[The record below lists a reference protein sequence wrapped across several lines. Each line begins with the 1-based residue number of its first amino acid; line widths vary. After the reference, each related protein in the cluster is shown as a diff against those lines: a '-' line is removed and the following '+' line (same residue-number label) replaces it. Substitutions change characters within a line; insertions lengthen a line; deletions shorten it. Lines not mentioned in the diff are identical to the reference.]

1 MDINLLSTDFQVR
14 KLDENDVDAIYSVS
28 RENKIFYQYHPP
40 FVTKENIKEDIE
52 ALPPNKSFQDKYY
65 IGFFNHEILVAVM
78 DLILSYPTE
87 ETAFIGLFMMNAEYQ
102 GKGIGTNIIENVCA
116 GLKKTGF
123 QRIRLAVDKENPQ
136 SNHFWIKNCFYV
148 TAENKYIVMEREL

>member
-1 MDINLLSTDFQVR
+1 
-14 KLDENDVDAIYSVS
+14 
-28 RENKIFYQYHPP
+28 
-40 FVTKENIKEDIE
+40 
-52 ALPPNKSFQDKYY
+52 
-65 IGFFNHEILVAVM
+65 
-78 DLILSYPTE
+78 
-87 ETAFIGLFMMNAEYQ
+87 MMNAEYQ

-123 QRIRLAVDKENPQ
+123 QRIRLAVDKGNPQ

>member
-14 KLDENDVDAIYSVS
+14 KLDENDVDVIYSVS
-28 RENKIFYQYHPP
+28 RKNKIFYQYHPP
-40 FVTKENIKEDIE
+40 FVTKESIKEDIE

-102 GKGIGTNIIENVCA
+102 GKGIGTQV
-116 GLKKTGF
+116 LKDIMKLHKNQTIHIQYFKQNPVGKLYERLGF
-123 QRIRLAVDKENPQ
+123 VPDYEKDYHYVMIKPKDKE
-136 SNHFWIKNCFYV
+136 
-148 TAENKYIVMEREL
+148 